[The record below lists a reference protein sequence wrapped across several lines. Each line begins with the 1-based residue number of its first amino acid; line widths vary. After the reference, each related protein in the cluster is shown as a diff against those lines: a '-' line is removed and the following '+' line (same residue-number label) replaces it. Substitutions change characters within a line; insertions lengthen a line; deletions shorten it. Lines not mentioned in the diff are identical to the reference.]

1 MESIGDEMT
10 LVNVL
15 EKNNVNE
22 RTMYSFGERTHKHC
36 VCVVLALSV
45 NKLRRGGTKR
55 PTPV

>member
-1 MESIGDEMT
+1 MT